1 MHIDIERLNEDPKV
15 AKEFLEDEMQK
26 ARQPQRVH
34 YFITAADWMF
44 WENKDRNGG
53 AGNPV
58 APASMAGCLHDTT
71 ETGGKLPEDAI
82 EIFYPSGCRRWLKSL
97 SFYRLKDVD
106 RLFHIAYCIKED
118 MTSEGEDKVIDA
130 VHAEL
135 MKGKCVSCES
145 EPIFNFTRT
154 GKNGREEKFT
164 YVLPCPLPKNDSKSR
179 SRICSI
185 LGKCQTAFQKG
196 YLEELMSNPMLSIS
210 MSQSTFHRR
219 YCLRLFP
226 WETEKDKKRDNCPWL
241 QLPEDGR
248 PFQEAWK
255 EAGRRWFLYINE
267 IYKDKDKRR
276 RPRGKK

>member
-15 AKEFLEDEMQK
+15 AKEFLEDELQK

-34 YFITAADWMF
+34 YFITTADWMF
-44 WENKDRNGG
+44 WENKNRKGY

-58 APASMAGCLHDTT
+58 TSAQNVDRIHDST
-71 ETGGKLPEDAI
+71 ETGGKVPEDAI
-82 EIFYPSGCRRWLKSL
+82 EVFYPHSCGRWLKSM
-97 SFYRLKDVD
+97 SYYKADD
-106 RLFHIAYCIKED
+106 AERLFHLAYCISED
-118 MTSEGEDKVIDA
+118 MTFEGEDKVIDA
-130 VHAEL
+130 AIAEL
-135 MKGKCVSCES
+135 SQRRVSSDSDLCFS
-145 EPIFNFTRT
+145 FTRT
-154 GKNGREEKFT
+154 GKDGRENDFSF
-164 YVLPCPLPKNDSKSR
+164 VLPLLMPKTDSKSI
-179 SRICSI
+179 SQLGSI

-196 YLEELMSNPMLSIS
+196 YLEELMSNPMLCCSI
-210 MSQSTFHRR
+210 SQSTFHRR
-219 YCLRLFP
+219 YCLRQFP